1 MQAAAKGNNGQAD
14 VPCLSNGA
22 VQSLLAAGY
31 SVVASNRVYFG
42 GHTVTKPGIA
52 ICAPAEPGQSTLPL
66 PDFEAGILSR
76 QSLSHLF

>member
-1 MQAAAKGNNGQAD
+1 MQAAGLGNNGRAD
-14 VPCLSNGA
+14 VPCLSNDA
-22 VQSLLAAGY
+22 VRALLAAGY

-42 GHTVTKPGIA
+42 GHTVTSPGIT
-52 ICAPAEPGQSTLPL
+52 IYAPTEPGQSTLPL